1 MIVYRLSKKKYSR
14 SLDGIGAS
22 LSGGRWNNKGTSV
35 IYTSESRSLAALES
49 LAHIDKSSLPEEY
62 KMISI
67 EIPESID
74 VYSIDPKVLPKNW
87 ENVPPLQQCM
97 DFGDNLL
104 KARKYCVLK
113 FPSVVVRGESNYL
126 INPKHTSFK
135 LVSV

>member
-1 MIVYRLSKKKYSR
+1 M
-14 SLDGIGAS
+14 
-22 LSGGRWNNKGTSV
+22 
-35 IYTSESRSLAALES
+35 AALES

-67 EIPESID
+67 EIPESMEI
-74 VYSIDPKVLPKNW
+74 YSIDPNVLPKNW
-87 ENVPPLQQCM
+87 ESIPPLQQGM

-126 INPKHTSFK
+126 INPKHT
-135 LVSV
+135 